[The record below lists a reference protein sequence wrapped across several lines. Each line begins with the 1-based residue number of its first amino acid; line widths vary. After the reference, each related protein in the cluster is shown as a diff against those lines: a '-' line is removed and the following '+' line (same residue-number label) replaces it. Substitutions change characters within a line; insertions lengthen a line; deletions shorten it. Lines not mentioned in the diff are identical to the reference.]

1 MTVGPGGSCDI
12 DVDGVQDGNGSVSY
26 RGLHDLV
33 RDCSKLQTLYPNVP
47 KHNVFTEVSR
57 SVGVGRGLSPRTPNV
72 MRVSQ
77 GENMDTAWGIA
88 DSGVSRVA
96 GRDDSWGEVGV
107 GIVNRGR
114 EHDLML
120 PAGE

>member
-1 MTVGPGGSCDI
+1 M
-12 DVDGVQDGNGSVSY
+12 DGVQDGSGSVSY
-26 RGLHDLV
+26 RGLHYLV

-47 KHNVFTEVSR
+47 KHNVFTEISR
-57 SVGVGRGLSPRTPNV
+57 SVGVGRGLSPRTPNA

-77 GENMDTAWGIA
+77 GEGTDTAWGIA

-96 GRDDSWGEVGV
+96 GRDDAWGEVGV

-114 EHDLML
+114 EHDFML
-120 PAGE
+120 PAGK